1 MDEKQVTKRTL
12 AQNRALHLWFGQ
24 LADELNGQGFDMRRT
39 LKAHVD
45 IPWNAETIKEFIF
58 RPIMKAQ
65 LNKDS
70 TTELTTKEIDEVFD
84 TISKYLGE
92 NIGVHQ
98 SFPSIET
105 MLLEKQARER

>member
-1 MDEKQVTKRTL
+1 MDEKQVKKRTL
-12 AQNRALHLWFGQ
+12 AQNRALHLWFAQ
-24 LADELNGQGFDMRRT
+24 LAQTLNEQGMTIQKT
-39 LKAHVD
+39 LQATADVE
-45 IPWNAETIKEFIF
+45 WNGTTIKELLF
-58 RPIMKAQ
+58 RPLMKAQ
-65 LNKDS
+65 LMKDS

-105 MLLEKQARER
+105 MLLEEQARER